1 MPRRVL
7 IGVIQMTDHAP
18 TPNTN
23 AAIEFLKAFAP
34 EGPWCLTAIN
44 PDRKGIETTTF

>member
-1 MPRRVL
+1 
-7 IGVIQMTDHAP
+7 MTDHAP